1 MVGGGGDKIKIE
13 EPLVLVISKT
23 WRNINFHEWIGKEPQ
38 FFGFHYVFFF
48 EILEQVPWFLS
59 TIEIENH
66 TNNHK
71 GFGAI
76 LHTFRKPLLSLPL
89 PLHILMPC
97 SCTRA
102 YEQIDQEFVYV
113 RSAIWRLCNQKKGD
127 KKNCIKMIFN
137 TSTIYESTNA
147 NGSNYMHHRKDIQ
160 RNTNSLFI
168 LQNW

>member
-1 MVGGGGDKIKIE
+1 MKITLITTRD
-13 EPLVLVISKT
+13 LVSFYIPS
-23 WRNINFHEWIGKEPQ
+23 Q
-38 FFGFHYVFFF
+38 DHYCLF
-48 EILEQVPWFLS
+48 PS
-59 TIEIENH
+59 
-66 TNNHK
+66 
-71 GFGAI
+71 
-76 LHTFRKPLLSLPL
+76 PP
-89 PLHILMPC
+89 HILMPC

-160 RNTNSLFI
+160 RNTNSLFL
-168 LQNW
+168 LQNWIERIPRVWCVGPKCHQVHLARTTQVWQMLL